1 MSEAPEERPYELV
14 PQRSSAERCE
24 PWIEQDHDALLALDA
39 AGKVC
44 SLNSA
49 AARLFG
55 STREELL
62 GTRLGTPLAAATG
75 TELVLHHAGQGSV
88 TLELVP
94 LGDSAARRWLRL
106 RDITSLAQARDELAS
121 LRDRA
126 TLFECAT
133 SDGLWH
139 WDLSA
144 DRAHFSAR
152 WRELLGLAHERLDD
166 SIGEWLDRIHPED
179 LERVQA
185 ELRVHIA
192 GATELYECEHR
203 LQYHGGGWRWVLCRG
218 KASRDAQG
226 RALQFAGSLS
236 DITHLKLAE
245 EQLAHRSFYD
255 TLTELPNRALF
266 HDRLRHALRRGAR
279 RAARR
284 SDYVFA
290 VLLLDLD
297 RFKVINESLGHFAGD
312 RLLVMIARRLELS
325 LRPGDTVARL
335 GGDEFAI
342 LLDDIGDAS
351 DAVKV
356 ADRVHGELSAPF
368 NIGGHELFV
377 SSSIGIAT
385 SLTGYHRP
393 EDVLRDADTAMY
405 RAKASGR
412 ARHALFDSAMHA
424 HAVQQLQIER
434 DLRRAIERHEM
445 RVHYQPIVS
454 LATGTIGGFEALVRW
469 THSERGPISPAD
481 FIPIAEETGLIV
493 PLGRW
498 VLRQACMEL
507 ATWQRKLGNPRA
519 CTLSVNLSSKQLNQP
534 DLAHQIAQILVETGV
549 KGEDLQLEIT
559 ESAILE
565 HPDAAKSILLKLK
578 ELGLKLSIDD
588 FGTGYSSLSYLQ
600 RFPIDSLK
608 IDRSFVQHLGSE
620 RGEHSDDA
628 RIARTIVMIGRN
640 LGKSVVAEGVETAA
654 QLSLMRAVECDHAQG
669 YFFSKAVDGDAAM
682 ALMAAGRRW

>member
-1 MSEAPEERPYELV
+1 MSENPEERPYELV
-14 PQRSSAERCE
+14 PQRAGAGRFE
-24 PWIEQDHDALLALDA
+24 PWIERDHDALLALDVEGRISA
-39 AGKVC
+39 
-44 SLNSA
+44 LNSA
-49 AARLFG
+49 ASRLFG
-55 STREELL
+55 ATREELI
-62 GTRLGTPLAAATG
+62 GTRLGTPLAASAG
-75 TELVLHHAGQGSV
+75 TELVLQRKGQASV
-88 TLELVP
+88 TLELLN
-94 LGDSAARRWLRL
+94 LGEEAGRRWLRL
-106 RDITSLAQARDELAS
+106 RDITVLAQTRAALAAECE
-121 LRDRA
+121 RA

-133 SDGLWH
+133 NDGLWH

-152 WRELLGLAHERLDD
+152 WRELLGLAHEPLDD
-166 SIGEWLDRIHPED
+166 SIGEWLDRVHPED
-179 LERVQA
+179 RERVQA
-185 ELRVHIA
+185 ELRAHVE
-192 GATELYECEHR
+192 GATALYECEHR
-203 LQYHGGGWRWVLCRG
+203 LQHQGGGWRWVLCRG
-218 KASRDAQG
+218 KASRDAEG

-236 DITHLKLAE
+236 DITHRKLAE

-266 HDRLRHALRRGAR
+266 HDRLRHALRRAAR
-279 RAARR
+279 RA
-284 SDYVFA
+284 DYVFA

-342 LLDDIGDAS
+342 LLDDIGAAS
-351 DAVKV
+351 DAAKV

-368 NIGGHELFV
+368 NIGGQELFV

-412 ARHALFDSAMHA
+412 ARHALFDTAMHA

-434 DLRRAIERHEM
+434 DLRRAVERHEM

-454 LATGTIGGFEALVRW
+454 LATGRIGGFEALVRW
-469 THSERGPISPAD
+469 THPERGPISPGD

-549 KGEDLQLEIT
+549 SGDQLQLEIT

-565 HPDAAKSILLKLK
+565 HPDAAKTILLKLK
-578 ELGLKLSIDD
+578 DLGLKLSIDD

-608 IDRSFVQHLGSE
+608 IDRSFVQHLGSD
-620 RGEHSDDA
+620 RGGESDDA

-654 QLSLMRAVECDHAQG
+654 QLSLMRSVECDHAQG
-669 YFFSKAVDGDAAM
+669 YFFSKAVDGDSAL

>member
-1 MSEAPEERPYELV
+1 LSEPTDERPYELV
-14 PQRSSAERCE
+14 PQRPPAGRLE
-24 PWIEQDHDALLALDA
+24 PWIEVDNEALVALDA
-39 AGKVC
+39 QGKV
-44 SLNSA
+44 SALNSA

-55 STREELL
+55 ATREELL
-62 GTRLGTPLAAATG
+62 GTPLGTPLTASG
-75 TELVLHHAGQGSV
+75 TAELVLRRAAQPAV
-88 TLELVP
+88 TLELSS
-94 LGDSAARRWLRL
+94 LGDHSGRRWLRL
-106 RDITSLAQARDELAS
+106 RDMSRLAELRETLATES
-121 LRDRA
+121 ERA
-126 TLFECAT
+126 ALLESAAN
-133 SDGLWH
+133 DGLWH
-139 WDLSA
+139 WDLAA

-152 WRELLGLAHERLDD
+152 WRELLGLGNEPLDD
-166 SIGEWLDRIHPED
+166 SIAEWLDRVHPED
-179 LERVQA
+179 RERVQGA
-185 ELRVHIA
+185 LRSHLD
-192 GATELYECEHR
+192 GDSLLFECEHR
-203 LQYHGGGWRWVLCRG
+203 IQHHSGTWRWMLCRG
-218 KASRDAQG
+218 RASRDAQG
-226 RALQFAGSLS
+226 NPRQFAGSLS
-236 DITHLKLAE
+236 DVTHRRLAE

-266 HDRLRHALRRGAR
+266 HDRLRHALRRAAR
-279 RAARR
+279 RA
-284 SDYVFA
+284 DYVFA
-290 VLLLDLD
+290 VLFLDLD

-325 LRPGDTVARL
+325 LRPGDSVARL

-342 LLDDIGDAS
+342 LLDDIRDAS
-351 DAVKV
+351 DAIKV

-368 NIGGHELFV
+368 NIGGQELFV

-385 SLTGYHRP
+385 SLTGYQRP

-412 ARHALFDSAMHA
+412 ARHALFDTAMHA

-434 DLRRAIERHEM
+434 DLRRAVERHEM
-445 RVHYQPIVS
+445 RVHYQPIIS
-454 LATGTIGGFEALVRW
+454 LATGRIGGFEALVRW
-469 THSERGPISPAD
+469 THPERGPISPGD

-507 ATWQRKLGNPRA
+507 AGWQRKLGNPRV

-549 KGEDLQLEIT
+549 SGDQLQLEIT

-565 HPDAAKSILLKLK
+565 HPDAAKTILLKLK

-608 IDRSFVQHLGSE
+608 IDRSFVQHLGQE
-620 RGEHSDDA
+620 RGIESDDA

-654 QLSLMRAVECDHAQG
+654 QLSLMRSVECDHAQG
-669 YFFSKAVDGDAAM
+669 YFFSKAVDGDSAM
-682 ALMAAGRRW
+682 ALVAADRRW

>member
-1 MSEAPEERPYELV
+1 MSESNEERPYELV
-14 PQRSSAERCE
+14 PQRAGGGRFE
-24 PWIEQDHDALLALDA
+24 PWIERDHDALIALDVH
-39 AGKVC
+39 GKLC
-44 SLNSA
+44 ALNSA

-55 STREELL
+55 TTREDVL
-62 GTRLGTPLAAATG
+62 GMRLGTPLAKTSG
-75 TELVLHHAGQGSV
+75 TELVLRRAGQGSV

-94 LGDSAARRWLRL
+94 LGEESGRRWLRL
-106 RDITSLAQARDELAS
+106 RDITAHAELRETLSAECE
-121 LRDRA
+121 RA
-126 TLFECAT
+126 ALLESAAN
-133 SDGLWH
+133 DGLWH

-144 DRAHFSAR
+144 DRAHFSLR
-152 WRELLGLAHERLDD
+152 WRELLGLAHEPLED
-166 SIGEWLDRIHPED
+166 SIAEWLDRVHPED
-179 LERVQA
+179 RERVQS
-185 ELRVHIA
+185 ELRAHLD
-192 GATELYECEHR
+192 GSTPLYECEHR
-203 LQYHGGGWRWVLCRG
+203 LQHHGGAWRWMLCRG
-218 KASRDAQG
+218 RVSRAADG
-226 RALQFAGSLS
+226 RARQFAGSLS
-236 DITHLKLAE
+236 DVTHRRQAE

-266 HDRLRHALRRGAR
+266 HDRLRHALRRAAR
-279 RAARR
+279 RA
-284 SDYVFA
+284 DYVFA

-325 LRPGDTVARL
+325 LRPGDSVARL

-342 LLDDIGDAS
+342 LLDDIRDAS
-351 DAVKV
+351 DAIKV

-368 NIGGHELFV
+368 NIGGQELFI

-385 SLTGYHRP
+385 SLTGYQRP

-412 ARHALFDSAMHA
+412 ARHALFDTAMHA

-434 DLRRAIERHEM
+434 DLRRAVERHEM
-445 RVHYQPIVS
+445 RVHYQPIIS
-454 LATGTIGGFEALVRW
+454 LATGRIGGFEALVRW
-469 THSERGPISPAD
+469 THPERGPVSPGD

-534 DLAHQIAQILVETGV
+534 DLAHQIAQILVETGIA
-549 KGEDLQLEIT
+549 GDQLQLEIT

-565 HPDAAKSILLKLK
+565 HPDAAKTILLKLK

-608 IDRSFVQHLGSE
+608 IDRSFVQHLGQE
-620 RGEHSDDA
+620 RGIESDDA

-654 QLSLMRAVECDHAQG
+654 QLSLMRSVECDHAQG
-669 YFFSKAVDGDAAM
+669 YFFSKAVDGDSALALVAAD
-682 ALMAAGRRW
+682 RRW

>member
-1 MSEAPEERPYELV
+1 MSDGSEERPYELV
-14 PQRSSAERCE
+14 PQRAGGGRFE
-24 PWIEQDHDALLALDA
+24 PWIERDNDALVALDVH
-39 AGKVC
+39 GSVC
-44 SLNSA
+44 ALNSA

-55 STREELL
+55 TTREELL
-62 GTRLGTPLAAATG
+62 GTRLGTPLAKSSG
-75 TELVLHHAGQGSV
+75 TELVLRRAGQASV
-88 TLELVP
+88 TLELQP
-94 LGDSAARRWLRL
+94 LGEEAGRRWLRL
-106 RDITSLAQARDELAS
+106 RDITALAELRQVHSAECE
-121 LRDRA
+121 RA
-126 TLFECAT
+126 ALLESAT
-133 SDGLWH
+133 NDGLWH

-152 WRELLGLAHERLDD
+152 WRELLGLALEPLDD
-166 SIGEWLDRIHPED
+166 SIAEWLDRVHPED
-179 LERVQA
+179 RERVQA
-185 ELRVHIA
+185 ELRAHID
-192 GATELYECEHR
+192 GSTPLYECEHR
-203 LQYHGGGWRWVLCRG
+203 LQHHGGGWRWMLCRG
-218 KASRDAQG
+218 RVSRDAEG
-226 RALQFAGSLS
+226 RARQFAGSLS
-236 DITHLKLAE
+236 DVTHRRQAE

-266 HDRLRHALRRGAR
+266 HDRLRHALRRAAR
-279 RAARR
+279 RA
-284 SDYVFA
+284 DYVFA
-290 VLLLDLD
+290 VLFLDLD

-325 LRPGDTVARL
+325 LRPGDSVARL

-342 LLDDIGDAS
+342 LLDDIRDAS
-351 DAVKV
+351 DAIKV

-368 NIGGHELFV
+368 NIGGQELFI

-385 SLTGYHRP
+385 SLTGYQRP

-412 ARHALFDSAMHA
+412 ARHALFDTAMHA

-434 DLRRAIERHEM
+434 DLRRAVERHEM
-445 RVHYQPIVS
+445 RVHYQPIIS
-454 LATGTIGGFEALVRW
+454 LATGRIGGFEALVRW
-469 THSERGPISPAD
+469 THPERGPVSPGD

-534 DLAHQIAQILVETGV
+534 DLAHQIAQILVETGIS
-549 KGEDLQLEIT
+549 GDQLQLEIT

-565 HPDAAKSILLKLK
+565 HPDAAKTILLKLK

-608 IDRSFVQHLGSE
+608 IDRSFVQHLGQD
-620 RGEHSDDA
+620 RGIESDDA

-654 QLSLMRAVECDHAQG
+654 QLSLMRSVECDHAQG
-669 YFFSKAVDGDAAM
+669 YFFSKAVDGDSALALVAAD
-682 ALMAAGRRW
+682 RRW